1 MTNGDRIRSM
11 TDEEL
16 ARFINALVSRGRN
29 QTMSKM
35 VQSGAVPNMNI
46 VEVPMLAIAEHLR
59 WLRKPIEEE

>member
-1 MTNGDRIRSM
+1 MTNADRIRSM

-29 QTMSKM
+29 QTMNKL